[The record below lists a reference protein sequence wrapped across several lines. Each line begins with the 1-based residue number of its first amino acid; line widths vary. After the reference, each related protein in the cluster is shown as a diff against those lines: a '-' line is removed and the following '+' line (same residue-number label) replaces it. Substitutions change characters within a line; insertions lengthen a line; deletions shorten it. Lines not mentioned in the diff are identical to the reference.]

1 MRDLMIHE
9 KFETE
14 VLERLNSQ
22 KLLDPLVFG
31 GGTMLRLCYDLNR
44 YSGDLDFW
52 FVKET
57 DVSKYH
63 KKTKAFLN
71 SIYNVSDAHSKRFSL
86 VYEFRSAEYPRQL
99 KIEIR
104 KEVKECKWKEMIAF
118 SRHSHIQIPVKAM
131 TLEQMMQNKIEAF
144 LDRGEIRDCFDIE
157 FILRKGVPIKASK
170 KELAEMRENIREFK
184 ARDYSVTLGSL
195 LEKETRELY
204 KKNHFEYLITTI
216 TNLLS
221 E

>member
-1 MRDLMIHE
+1 MRDLMVHE
-9 KFETE
+9 KFEIE
-14 VLERLNSQ
+14 AMERLNSQ
-22 KLLDPLVFG
+22 RLLDPLVFG

-44 YSGDLDFW
+44 YSADLDFW
-52 FVKET
+52 FLKKV
-57 DVSKYH
+57 DVPWYH
-63 KKTKAFLN
+63 KKMKTFLN

-86 VYEFRSAEYPRQL
+86 VYEFRSADYPRQL

-104 KEVKECKWKEMIAF
+104 KGVKECKWKELIAF
-118 SRHSHIQIPVKAM
+118 SRHGHIQVPVKAM
-131 TLEQMMQNKIEAF
+131 TLEQMMRNKIEAF

-157 FILRKGVPIKASK
+157 FILRKGIPIKTSRQ
-170 KELAEMRENIREFK
+170 ELEAMREGITQFK

-204 KKNHFEYLITTI
+204 KKNRFEYLSGTITT
-216 TNLLS
+216 LLS

>member
-1 MRDLMIHE
+1 MIHE

-44 YSGDLDFW
+44 YSADLDFW

-57 DVSKYH
+57 DVPKYH
-63 KKTKAFLN
+63 KKMKAFLN

-118 SRHSHIQIPVKAM
+118 SRHSHIQVPVKSM

-157 FILRKGVPIKASK
+157 FMLRKGVPIKASK
-170 KELAEMRENIREFK
+170 NELEEIRERILKFK
-184 ARDYSVTLGSL
+184 PRDYSVTLGSL
-195 LEKETRELY
+195 LEKEIRELY
-204 KKNHFEYLITTI
+204 KKNRFEYLITTI

-221 E
+221 A